1 MGMDMEFNPHL
12 GLSRFIGRREGRRVP
27 GRTPQELLYC
37 NLGPVLDLSAGGMR
51 VLSTKRWAGNL
62 DVELL
67 GADVSLTLRAKV
79 AWAHRLGFRR
89 HEIGLSFVDVDEDV
103 STILSRISS
112 QHRAR
117 AAS

>member
-1 MGMDMEFNPHL
+1 MEFNPHL

-27 GRTPQELLYC
+27 GRLPQELLYC

-51 VLSTKRWAGNL
+51 VLSTKSRAGNL
-62 DVELL
+62 DVELQ
-67 GADVSLTLRAKV
+67 GADVSLTVGAKV

-103 STILSRISS
+103 FQILSRISS

-117 AAS
+117 AAV